1 MPDLSAYEQ
10 DWPLAAEEAEA
21 PPAPSRPSSPRRNS
35 GRIRRSKEDQAA
47 AYLLRRPQLAAR
59 IEPERLEHLELLER
73 ESVSA
78 LTTLIRRLHEE
89 PGLATVTLVAE
100 QSGTPLYER
109 LRTLA
114 QLEIMLD
121 DAGMEREFDEA
132 VARLER
138 EAIDARRSALMA
150 RIRAGEASDAEILE
164 HMALKR
170 AAAGIPATAAQDRPS
185 DAASRESGG
194 G

>member
-1 MPDLSAYEQ
+1 MT
-10 DWPLAAEEAEA
+10 
-21 PPAPSRPSSPRRNS
+21 
-35 GRIRRSKEDQAA
+35 
-47 AYLLRRPQLAAR
+47 
-59 IEPERLEHLELLER
+59 
-73 ESVSA
+73 A

-89 PGLATVTLVAE
+89 PGLATATLVAE
-100 QSGTPLYER
+100 QIGTAIHER

-132 VARLER
+132 VTRLER
-138 EAIDARRSALMA
+138 EAVDARRSALMA

-170 AAAGIPATAAQDRPS
+170 AAAGIPATAASAAHDDGQDRPS
-185 DAASRESGG
+185 DAVPRESGG